1 MIVSLRAQ
9 ISLCVVGIGAILH
22 TWKLRAIKQNL
33 AALCSLKK
41 PSTSIYRE
49 KNGINSMCAINNGS
63 ERVLQSVVVVVQL
76 RPQASGN
83 RAIGSIE

>member
-1 MIVSLRAQ
+1 MFV
-9 ISLCVVGIGAILH
+9 
-22 TWKLRAIKQNL
+22 
-33 AALCSLKK
+33 KK

-63 ERVLQSVVVVVQL
+63 ERVLQSVVVQL

>member
-1 MIVSLRAQ
+1 MFV
-9 ISLCVVGIGAILH
+9 
-22 TWKLRAIKQNL
+22 
-33 AALCSLKK
+33 KK

-63 ERVLQSVVVVVQL
+63 ERVLQSVVVVQL

>member
-1 MIVSLRAQ
+1 M
-9 ISLCVVGIGAILH
+9 
-22 TWKLRAIKQNL
+22 
-33 AALCSLKK
+33 
-41 PSTSIYRE
+41 YRE

-63 ERVLQSVVVVVQL
+63 ERVLQSVAVVVVQL